1 MGKLYHRGFDDE
13 MRAVVA
19 RNLEGRG
26 VNLHPRTSLTE
37 VLYILYDL
45 CTIVLNGIAACF
57 CFLHLIFCV
66 INICPALIFSPLI
79 QVTKT
84 ENGVKVTTDHGEEIF
99 ADVVLF
105 ATGN

>member
-1 MGKLYHRGFDDE
+1 M
-13 MRAVVA
+13 
-19 RNLEGRG
+19 
-26 VNLHPRTSLTE
+26 
-37 VLYILYDL
+37 VLLPVFAFYILFL
-45 CTIVLNGIAACF
+45 CDKYLPFT
-57 CFLHLIFCV
+57 H
-66 INICPALIFSPLI
+66 FSPLI